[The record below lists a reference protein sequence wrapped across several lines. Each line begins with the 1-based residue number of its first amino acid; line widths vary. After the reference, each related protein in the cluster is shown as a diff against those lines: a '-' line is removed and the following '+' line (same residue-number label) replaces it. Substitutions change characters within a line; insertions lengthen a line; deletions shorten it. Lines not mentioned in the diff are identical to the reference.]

1 MKSYKATHYHKSI
14 FRSASGEVSTIYN
27 IKAETPREAA
37 VLAHGYYNGYT
48 IEQMQNYNEVFRTIR
63 DRLEDAV
70 KASPVGENTE
80 EKSVFLYDN
89 IAGHV
94 ITVEKD
100 EE

>member
-1 MKSYKATHYHKSI
+1 MKSYKVTHYHESI
-14 FRSASGEVSTIYN
+14 FRAASDEVFTIYN
-27 IKAETPREAA
+27 LRAETPREAA

-48 IEQMQNYNEVFRTIR
+48 IEQMQNSNEVFRTIR
-63 DRLEDAV
+63 ERLEDTV

-94 ITVEKD
+94 ITVEAIR
-100 EE
+100 